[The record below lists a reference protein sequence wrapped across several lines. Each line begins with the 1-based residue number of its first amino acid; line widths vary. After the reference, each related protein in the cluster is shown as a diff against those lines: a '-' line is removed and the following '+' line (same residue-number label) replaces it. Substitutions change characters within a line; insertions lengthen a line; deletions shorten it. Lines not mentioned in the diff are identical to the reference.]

1 MTTQF
6 TIESGPTTDPI
17 DIERLLLE
25 RIARIIGKLG
35 DHNPTL
41 EQLEETPLAS
51 FFSRDEILA
60 AVLRGLEN
68 NDLGHS
74 IPEPCRSHDIR
85 SIRPNQ
91 DIPLWNVD
99 KQYAYDVEEGN
110 YFPDAAEG
118 NI

>member
-17 DIERLLLE
+17 ELERLLLE

-74 IPEPCRSHDIR
+74 IPEP
-85 SIRPNQ
+85 NQ